1 MTIGQWQR
9 SFCCHTKPPKGAGS
23 FGLAPNRLRGVIG
36 VNEFQMHLKLL
47 AEQRRLQDLERRY
60 REAEKVALRELL
72 FASSDDDTETD
83 DDLEVSDDGENEATD
98 Q

>member
-1 MTIGQWQR
+1 MSDFI
-9 SFCCHTKPPKGAGS
+9 A
-23 FGLAPNRLRGVIG
+23 NLRW
-36 VNEFQMHLKLL
+36 L

-60 REAEKVALRELL
+60 RQAERIALRELL

-83 DDLEVSDDGENEATD
+83 DDLEVNGDGENEASATD